1 MFENVMRK
9 LNKILDSKIKIR
21 EAIKKIN
28 FRFTDDVPLKNYHNY
43 IIEQKQ
49 KEEEE
54 QYKEAV
60 EFYRIRTDNAK
71 NFENFFDPI
80 EMNDYVLEFK
90 EYLETTYN
98 ITNF

>member
-1 MFENVMRK
+1 MFENVIRK

-28 FRFTDDVPLKNYHNY
+28 FSLTDDVPLKDYHNY

-49 KEEEE
+49 KEE

-60 EFYRIRTDNAK
+60 EFYRIRTDNGK
-71 NFENFFDPI
+71 NFENFF
-80 EMNDYVLEFK
+80 
-90 EYLETTYN
+90 
-98 ITNF
+98 

>member
-28 FRFTDDVPLKNYHNY
+28 FSLTDDVPLKDYHNY

-49 KEEEE
+49 KEE

-60 EFYRIRTDNAK
+60 EFYRIRTDNGK
-71 NFENFFDPI
+71 NFENFFDPM

-98 ITNF
+98 ITEF

>member
-28 FRFTDDVPLKNYHNY
+28 FSLTDDVPLKDYHNY

-49 KEEEE
+49 KEE
-54 QYKEAV
+54 QCKEAV
-60 EFYRIRTDNAK
+60 EFYRIRTDNGK
-71 NFENFFDPI
+71 NFENFFDPM

-98 ITNF
+98 ITEF